1 MVLKQIMKNGLV
13 VGLFAATTTGI
24 NAQPTM
30 TLKDIVEGEYAQ
42 QVAPI
47 MHSLNDG
54 IHYIS
59 ANPEKTMIIK
69 YAYKSG
75 LPTDTLFNVST
86 ARECTFDFFDG
97 YSLSDNEQQLLIYT
111 DSESIYRHSFK
122 AKYYTFEIRRNLVK
136 PLTEGLVQSAL
147 FSPNGRMVAFVRAN
161 NIFLKKLDYGTE
173 SQLTKDGKYNQ
184 IINGLPDWV
193 YEEEFAMTQAMTWSE
208 DSEHLAYLKFD
219 ETPVKEYSMQMFK
232 GLAPEKRENSFY
244 PTSFRYKYPVAG
256 ETNATVDVFTFN
268 VPNRTTKK
276 IQLPLTKEDY
286 IPRIV
291 FTKDANKLAV
301 MTLNRQQNLFRL
313 YFANP
318 ASGVSKLILQDEN
331 EAYIGASNMDDIV
344 FYPTFFTFVSEK
356 SGYRHL
362 YQYGMTGSMM
372 RQVTR
377 GDWDMMD
384 FAGYDPKTQSFYI
397 QAAKKSP
404 LQREVYRVD
413 KKGTLYAVATKAG
426 YNTAHFSKNFDYYQL
441 YHQSVKEPMYA
452 AVYNRKG
459 QEVRVLEDNTK
470 LKELL
475 ASVKRPEFSF
485 FTFTTP
491 EDDTLNG
498 YMLKPVDFDATRRYP
513 VVMVQYGGPGSQQVL
528 DRFKVDWTSYLASNG
543 YLVVC
548 VDGRGTG
555 ARGADFERTTYM
567 KLGVKES
574 QDQIYA
580 AHYLGELPF
589 VDPSRIAIWGW
600 SFGGYN
606 TLMSM
611 TGSDCFKAGIAVA
624 PVTDWRFY
632 DTIYTERYMRKP
644 QENNDGYEASSVIAR
659 AGKLKGNLL
668 IVTGTA
674 DDNVH
679 PQNTLE
685 LTEAFVQENVLF
697 DMQVYTNR
705 NHFINGGNT
714 SYHLYQTMVNYLD
727 RHLK

>member
-1 MVLKQIMKNGLV
+1 MKKRIFTS
-13 VGLFAATTTGI
+13 LFVAAAIGM
-24 NAQPTM
+24 NAQTTM

-42 QVAPI
+42 KIAPR

-54 IHYIS
+54 THYIS
-59 ANPEKTMIIK
+59 ANAEKTMIIK
-69 YAYKSG
+69 YAYNTG
-75 LPTDTLFNVST
+75 LPTDTLFNVFT
-86 ARECTFDFFDG
+86 ARECDFKSFDG

-111 DSESIYRHSFK
+111 DTEQIYRHSFK
-122 AKYYTFEIRRNLVK
+122 ANYYTFEIRRNLVK
-136 PLTEGLVQSAL
+136 PLTEGLVQNAL
-147 FSPNGRMVAFVRAN
+147 FSPNGRMVAFVRNN

-173 SQLTKDGKYNQ
+173 TQLTKDGKYNE

-208 DSEHLAYLKFD
+208 DNEHLAYLKFD

-232 GLAPEKRENSFY
+232 GLAPEKKENSFY

-256 ETNATVDVFTFN
+256 ETNATVSVYTFN
-268 VPNRTTKK
+268 VPNRTTKEMQ
-276 IQLPLTKEDY
+276 IPLSEEDY

-291 FTKDANKLAV
+291 FTDDEDKLAV
-301 MTLNRQQNLFRL
+301 MTLNRRQNLFRM

-318 ASGVSKLILQDEN
+318 ASGVAKLILQDEN
-331 EAYIGASNMDDIV
+331 EAYIGSSNVDDIT

-362 YQYGMTGSMM
+362 YQYAMTGAMM

-384 FAGYDPKTQSFYI
+384 FVGYDPKTESFYV

-413 KKGTLYAVATKAG
+413 KKGTLHDVATKPG
-426 YNTAHFSKNFDYYQL
+426 FNTVHFSKNFDYYQL
-441 YHQSVKEPMYA
+441 YHQSVQEPMHV

-459 QEVRVLEDNTK
+459 QQVRLLEDNAK
-470 LKELL
+470 LKQALT
-475 ASVKRPEFSF
+475 AVKRPEFSF

-491 EDDTLNG
+491 EGDELNG
-498 YMLKPVDFDATRRYP
+498 YMMKPVDFDATRQYP
-513 VVMVQYGGPGSQQVL
+513 VVMVQYGGPGSQQVV

-555 ARGADFERTTYM
+555 ARGADFERTTYTQ
-567 KLGVKES
+567 LGVKES
-574 QDQIYA
+574 QDQIYTA
-580 AHYLGELPF
+580 RYLGGLPY

-644 QENNDGYEASSVIAR
+644 QENHDGYEASSVIGR
-659 AGKLKGNLL
+659 AGNLKGSLL

-685 LTEAFVQENVLF
+685 FTEALVQQNILF
-697 DMQVYTNR
+697 DMHVYTNR

-714 SYHLYQTMVNYLD
+714 SYHLYQTMVNHLD